1 MVSNLGVAKIEKD
14 IKLKLPFVTMA
25 VKKSNVVCLFLFL
38 FLFFFQDEVD
48 DFV

>member
-1 MVSNLGVAKIEKD
+1 MVSNLGVAKIEKG
-14 IKLKLPFVTMA
+14 IKLKLPFVMMA
-25 VKKSNVVCLFLFL
+25 VKKTNVVCL